1 VKITIFISIS
11 KSKKTEETFYIFLI
25 LFNRSSFGN
34 PVKKTA
40 GINSEKEQRQIVIVY
55 TGIALG

>member
-1 VKITIFISIS
+1 VAVNTGLTVYQNQR
-11 KSKKTEETFYIFLI
+11 KTEETFYIFLI

-40 GINSEKEQRQIVIVY
+40 GINSEKEERLIVSNNSNIK
-55 TGIALG
+55 